1 MAVSYKKL
9 WILLIEKNMKKTD
22 LRIQSGI
29 STGAL
34 AKLGKN
40 ENVNTEILVKICQAL
55 HCNIDEIMDIVE
67 QKEDNV

>member
-40 ENVNTEILVKICQAL
+40 ENVNTEVLAKICKAL
-55 HCNIDEIMDIVE
+55 DCKIEDIMEMVPE
-67 QKEDNV
+67 EEEK

>member
-9 WILLIEKNMKKTD
+9 WILLIERDMKKTD
-22 LRIQSGI
+22 LRIQAGI

-40 ENVNTEILVKICQAL
+40 ENVNTEVLAKICKTL
-55 HCNIDEIMDIVE
+55 DCKIEDIMEMIP
-67 QKEDNV
+67 DNN

>member
-9 WILLIEKNMKKTD
+9 WILLIEKDMKKTD

-34 AKLGKN
+34 AKLGRN
-40 ENVNTEILVKICQAL
+40 ENVNTEVLAKICKAL
-55 HCNIDEIMDIVE
+55 DCKIEDIMEMIP
-67 QKEDNV
+67 DNVE

>member
-40 ENVNTEILVKICQAL
+40 ENVNTEVLAKICKAL
-55 HCNIDEIMDIVE
+55 DCKIEDIMEMVPD
-67 QKEDNV
+67 KEV